1 MKFCNK
7 CDNMYYI
14 SISGDDENVLTYSCR
29 SCGDVDTS
37 VSNEGMCVLDTHF
50 NGSSMKNVKTV
61 NEFTKLDPTLPRIA
75 NMQCPNVKCKSNKD
89 GEKSGP
95 DVIYMRYDNS
105 NLKYI
110 YICQSCDSSWNS

>member
-14 SISGDDENVLTYSCR
+14 SISDDDENILTYSCR
-29 SCGDVDTS
+29 NCGDIDTT

-61 NEFTKLDPTLPRIA
+61 NEFTKMDPTLPRIA
-75 NMQCPNVKCKSNKD
+75 NMPCPNVNCKKNKQ
-89 GEKSGP
+89 GEKIDA

-110 YICQSCDSSWNS
+110 YISQCCVSSRNS

>member
-14 SISGDDENVLTYSCR
+14 SISGDDENTLTYSCR
-29 SCGDVDTS
+29 NCGDIDTT
-37 VSNEGMCVLDTHF
+37 VSNEGLCVLDTHL
-50 NGSSMKNVKTV
+50 NGSSMKNVKIV
-61 NEFTKLDPTLPRIA
+61 NEVTKMDTTPPRIA
-75 NMQCPNVKCKSNKD
+75 NMLCPNVKCKSNKD
-89 GEKSGP
+89 GAKREL

-110 YICQSCDSSWNS
+110 YICQYCDNSWNS

>member
-14 SISGDDENVLTYSCR
+14 SISGDDENTLTYSCR
-29 SCGDVDTS
+29 SCGDVDTT
-37 VSNEGMCVLDTHF
+37 VSNEGMCVLDTYF
-50 NGSSMKNVKTV
+50 NGSSVKNVKTV
-61 NEFTKLDPTLPRIA
+61 NEFTKMDPTLPRIA
-75 NMQCPNVKCKSNKD
+75 NMQCPNGNCKTNKS
-89 GEKSGP
+89 GETSGP